1 MPQDAFLP
9 AFARLLFSF
18 AGEMPV
24 AAVSITWSK
33 AAGVLRVSFETTA
46 SKSQE
51 DHQAAARARN
61 MSSARGIRG
70 FVRALR
76 GELMRTLRSEISA
89 VGAVMPAVLCLL
101 AATGCAGD
109 AGANAVHAGAN
120 ATFTGEKI
128 VLERGHSTQ
137 NQPWRLTANE
147 QRGQLG
153 LYLESPSGR
162 GYSGGVGF
170 AAGPAAGFWAQGLG
184 RAGSDFFYGPV
195 PASAVMVRLTAP
207 GRAPVLVRTRPF
219 PLRAGLPHGRFFIT
233 QPPGS
238 ASVNW
243 NVTPLDASGHKI
255 AFTDF

>member
-1 MPQDAFLP
+1 
-9 AFARLLFSF
+9 
-18 AGEMPV
+18 
-24 AAVSITWSK
+24 
-33 AAGVLRVSFETTA
+33 
-46 SKSQE
+46 
-51 DHQAAARARN
+51 
-61 MSSARGIRG
+61 
-70 FVRALR
+70 
-76 GELMRTLRSEISA
+76 MRTLRSEISA
-89 VGAVMPAVLCLL
+89 VGAVLLATFCLL
-101 AATGCAGD
+101 VTTGCAGD
-109 AGANAVHAGAN
+109 AGAKAIHAGAN

-137 NQPWRLTANE
+137 NRPWQLTANE

-170 AAGPAAGFWAQGLG
+170 AAGPAAGFWAARTRSGWVGLLLRASTSLSRHG
-184 RAGSDFFYGPV
+184 ASDRTRAGACPGADQ
-195 PASAVMVRLTAP
+195 AV
-207 GRAPVLVRTRPF
+207 

>member
-1 MPQDAFLP
+1 
-9 AFARLLFSF
+9 
-18 AGEMPV
+18 
-24 AAVSITWSK
+24 
-33 AAGVLRVSFETTA
+33 
-46 SKSQE
+46 
-51 DHQAAARARN
+51 
-61 MSSARGIRG
+61 
-70 FVRALR
+70 
-76 GELMRTLRSEISA
+76 MRTQRSGISA
-89 VGAVMPAVLCLL
+89 VGAVMLAVFCLL

-137 NQPWRLTANE
+137 NRPWQLTANE

-162 GYSGGVGF
+162 GYSGEVGF

-184 RAGSDFFYGPV
+184 PAGSDFFYGPV

-219 PLRAGLPHGRFFIT
+219 PFRAGLPHGRFFIT